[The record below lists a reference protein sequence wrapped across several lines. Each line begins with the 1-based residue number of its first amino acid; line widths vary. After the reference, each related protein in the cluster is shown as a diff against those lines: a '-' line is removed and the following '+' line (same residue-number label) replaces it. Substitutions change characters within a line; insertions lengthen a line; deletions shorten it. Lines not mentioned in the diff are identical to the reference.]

1 MISPTGPT
9 KGTPFLR
16 QTKAGFA
23 VKFGKRWSPIQ
34 IILGTQATNVKGIEN
49 LCNRIMKSKDNTA
62 VFHQL
67 TDLHHHLEQLS
78 NTDIAERSLQQVQ
91 EAKKI
96 VQSHALETLA
106 DNPQHITHEKIFN
119 LLSEEKDP
127 EKILKTL
134 SVFLDGILEGT
145 YGNDTEG
152 AIQTAKLFLPRCP
165 KDATILSKMCAA
177 EMQYMGK
184 ADLHHM
190 SLLLSSFNDVSPKRW
205 FNISRNSLSPFLDGI
220 LQGTYGRDTLKAI
233 NIAKGFVFLCLDDA
247 TVLSKMC
254 AAEMKYM
261 RKVDLPHMSRLLN
274 DISNASSKERSA
286 LSREA
291 LAPFLDGILAEQ
303 YGDKTGAAIAVA
315 KGFLYFCSDDPTIS
329 EKMTDVKNEFEIA
342 KEEVT
347 APPEK
352 DAVATE
358 TPDPLSHMQALVLS
372 NKELSK
378 EDITIF
384 SDLLDRTLRGE
395 YDANPTKL
403 MHART
408 AVEVFLNSCQDPS
421 VLAKMHGVKAKY
433 EAKHPFLNEILQGTY
448 DDKTAME
455 AINVAEELLKFCPN
469 DPVILAKMCAVKMKY
484 SDESVEEILEQTI
497 PKDLVEDQKE
507 ISREGFNILCQIALD
522 SFKKSRIEKDPSEII
537 TKKLPQWR
545 NLYYTL
551 NKEELYLQREM
562 FLSTYSSLLKNS
574 QLTVFHTLEDVPD
587 IFSSEK
593 EQVGEIVENEKAMNA
608 IKNTCGRSSLF
619 TADKKI
625 DLGAEFKTANDTQ
638 KTEEFHK
645 RLVAF
650 YKEKKVSN
658 PEKLVYALML
668 RMTGEYNVIGNL
680 NFSGVLVEDLPYIVR
695 ETTLNDTGLHFD
707 FENGGAT
714 VFQKH
719 RYEKQDMGAEKKP
732 TEHFDITR
740 SISLNPNNIT
750 PKWKEVITI
759 KPIES
764 KSTSPA

>member
-1 MISPTGPT
+1 MQA
-9 KGTPFLR
+9 K
-16 QTKAGFA
+16 
-23 VKFGKRWSPIQ
+23 
-34 IILGTQATNVKGIEN
+34 LGTIQKV
-49 LCNRIMKSKDNTA
+49 
-62 VFHQL
+62 
-67 TDLHHHLEQLS
+67 
-78 NTDIAERSLQQVQ
+78 
-91 EAKKI
+91 
-96 VQSHALETLA
+96 
-106 DNPQHITHEKIFN
+106 
-119 LLSEEKDP
+119 LL
-127 EKILKTL
+127 
-134 SVFLDGILEGT
+134 
-145 YGNDTEG
+145 
-152 AIQTAKLFLPRCP
+152 KLFP
-165 KDATILSKMCAA
+165 
-177 EMQYMGK
+177 
-184 ADLHHM
+184 
-190 SLLLSSFNDVSPKRW
+190 
-205 FNISRNSLSPFLDGI
+205 SR
-220 LQGTYGRDTLKAI
+220 
-233 NIAKGFVFLCLDDA
+233 
-247 TVLSKMC
+247 
-254 AAEMKYM
+254 
-261 RKVDLPHMSRLLN
+261 
-274 DISNASSKERSA
+274 AS
-286 LSREA
+286 
-291 LAPFLDGILAEQ
+291 
-303 YGDKTGAAIAVA
+303 
-315 KGFLYFCSDDPTIS
+315 
-329 EKMTDVKNEFEIA
+329 
-342 KEEVT
+342 
-347 APPEK
+347 
-352 DAVATE
+352 
-358 TPDPLSHMQALVLS
+358 
-372 NKELSK
+372 KELS
-378 EDITIF
+378 
-384 SDLLDRTLRGE
+384 
-395 YDANPTKL
+395 
-403 MHART
+403 
-408 AVEVFLNSCQDPS
+408 
-421 VLAKMHGVKAKY
+421 
-433 EAKHPFLNEILQGTY
+433 PFLNEILQGTY